1 MLARRACR
9 SFIEAPSRRCWS
21 PQTGQRVRA
30 ASNEVVPGQ
39 KSSSGQEVQNVK
51 EPDGDGNVLVKPIE
65 PGPEDCCQTGCAECV
80 WDIYSRNL
88 LAYKTARAKQK
99 GEAPP
104 VDAFAAM
111 EKQLYGG

>member
-1 MLARRACR
+1 MIINCKTRMHYGDA
-9 SFIEAPSRRCWS
+9 FK
-21 PQTGQRVRA
+21 VA
-30 ASNEVVPGQ
+30 AGV
-39 KSSSGQEVQNVK
+39 
-51 EPDGDGNVLVKPIE
+51 
-65 PGPEDCCQTGCAECV
+65 QTGCAECV